1 MFLFLFQ
8 ICQFI
13 LDEYLQSGQG
23 AYCNIVVTQPRRISA
38 VSVADRVANERAE
51 ELGQSTGYSVRFE
64 SALPRPY
71 GGIMFCTVGK
81 FTLQWNFMLPKK

>member
-1 MFLFLFQ
+1 MKSDTRLQSMVTERSKLPVFSKRNEIMSMINDNSVCIIRGNTGSGKTTQ

-38 VSVADRVANERAE
+38 VS
-51 ELGQSTGYSVRFE
+51 
-64 SALPRPY
+64 
-71 GGIMFCTVGK
+71 
-81 FTLQWNFMLPKK
+81 